1 MYGTLD
7 FKSIKNKNL
16 MFNFKTKILQ
26 TIAGILGVKVHV
38 YMDMSKEKTIDT
50 DTIEAPN
57 DFKQTTSVPE
67 RQIGD

>member
-1 MYGTLD
+1 
-7 FKSIKNKNL
+7 